1 MRKPVTET
9 LPLTI
14 TMHDTP
20 IDLAV
25 TLTYYPFNSD
35 FDGIAQ
41 RDMQIAIRTV
51 SILSECKL
59 EWLHE
64 SGDLWY
70 SVIKRQMREDYDL
83 AERYQ
88 NFLLDNEILD

>member
-20 IDLAV
+20 IDLSV

-41 RDMQIAIRTV
+41 RDMQMSIRTV

>member
-20 IDLAV
+20 IDLSV

-35 FDGIAQ
+35 YDGIAQ
-41 RDMQIAIRTV
+41 RDMQMSIRTV

>member
-1 MRKPVTET
+1 MRKPVTES

-14 TMHDTP
+14 TLHGTP
-20 IDLAV
+20 IDLMV
-25 TLTYYPFNSD
+25 TVTYYPFNSD
-35 FDGIAQ
+35 YDGLAQ
-41 RDMQIAIRTV
+41 RDMQFNIQSV

-70 SVIKRQMREDYDL
+70 SVIKRQLREDYDL
-83 AERYQ
+83 AEKYQ
-88 NFLLDNEILD
+88 NWLLDNEILD

>member
-20 IDLAV
+20 IDLSV

-35 FDGIAQ
+35 FDGLAK
-41 RDMQIAIRTV
+41 RDMQMSIRTV

-70 SVIKRQMREDYDL
+70 SVIKRQLREDYDL

-88 NFLLDNEILD
+88 SFLLDNEILD

>member
-14 TMHDTP
+14 TMHNTP
-20 IDLAV
+20 IDLSV

-35 FDGIAQ
+35 FDGLAQ
-41 RDMQIAIRTV
+41 RDMQMNIRTV

-88 NFLLDNEILD
+88 SFLLDNEILD